1 VARDCD
7 AETIERVLER
17 AILVHKTLGP
27 GLLESVYEAA
37 LAYELTSAGLE
48 IQTQVPIP
56 VLYRGID
63 LGTGFRADII
73 VAGELI
79 LEIKSIRGFDA
90 SHVTQLLTY
99 LRLTGIRTGL
109 LLNFNA
115 RLMKDGIRRV
125 SDFSSSP

>member
-1 VARDCD
+1 MAKDCE
-7 AETIERVLER
+7 AKTIDRVLER
-17 AILVHKTLGP
+17 AILVHRELGP

-37 LAYELTSAGLE
+37 LSYELAAAGLE

-56 VLYRGID
+56 VVYRGLN

-73 VAGELI
+73 VARIVI
-79 LEIKSIRGFDA
+79 LEIKSIRVFDA

-125 SDFSSSP
+125 SDFS